1 MTMTPRRRR
10 MVLVGLIL
18 LGVSAA
24 AAFALT
30 AFQDNLLYYYPPSD
44 IAAGKAPMDR
54 VFRLGGM
61 VEEGSLKR
69 ETGSMEVRFIVTDFQ
84 KDVTVSYS
92 GVLPDLFRE
101 GQGVIAR
108 GKPGPEALVGTATAG
123 GLRHGLNDYTGWFAD
138 DADMKGDYFGY
149 DGPCPPWNDTIP
161 HRYVFTVYALDIDRV
176 PVEGKFTG
184 ADVRRAIE
192 GHVLAQASY
201 TGTYALNPKLVK

>member
-1 MTMTPRRRR
+1 MSTLTPRRRR
-10 MVLVGLIL
+10 MLLVGLIV

-44 IAAGKAPMDR
+44 VAAGKAPADR

-69 ETGSMEVRFIVTDFQ
+69 ETGSMEVRFVVTDFE

-108 GKPGPEALVGTATAG
+108 GQLGAG
-123 GLRHGLNDYTGWFAD
+123 G
-138 DADMKGDYFGY
+138 
-149 DGPCPPWNDTIP
+149 
-161 HRYVFTVYALDIDRV
+161 VFVAH
-176 PVEGKFTG
+176 E
-184 ADVRRAIE
+184 
-192 GHVLAQASY
+192 VLAKHDENYMPPQVAESLRKQHAKSAPAA
-201 TGTYALNPKLVK
+201 TPST

>member
-1 MTMTPRRRR
+1 MI
-10 MVLVGLIL
+10 LVGLIL

-44 IAAGKAPMDR
+44 VAAGKAPVDR

-61 VEEGSLKR
+61 VEEGSVKR

-92 GVLPDLFRE
+92 GVLPDLFRD

-108 GKPGPEALVGTATAG
+108 GQ
-123 GLRHGLNDYTGWFAD
+123 LN
-138 DADMKGDYFGY
+138 GDG
-149 DGPCPPWNDTIP
+149 
-161 HRYVFTVYALDIDRV
+161 VFVAH
-176 PVEGKFTG
+176 E
-184 ADVRRAIE
+184 
-192 GHVLAQASY
+192 VLAKHDENYMPPEVAETLRKQHEQQAPAS
-201 TGTYALNPKLVK
+201 TPST

>member
-1 MTMTPRRRR
+1 MTLTPRRRR
-10 MVLVGLIL
+10 MVLVGIIV
-18 LGVSAA
+18 LGVGAA

-44 IAAGKAPMDR
+44 VVAGKAPGDR

-84 KDVTVSYS
+84 QDVTVSYS

-108 GKPGPEALVGTATAG
+108 GQLGAG
-123 GLRHGLNDYTGWFAD
+123 G
-138 DADMKGDYFGY
+138 
-149 DGPCPPWNDTIP
+149 
-161 HRYVFTVYALDIDRV
+161 VFVAQ
-176 PVEGKFTG
+176 E
-184 ADVRRAIE
+184 
-192 GHVLAQASY
+192 VLAKHDENYMPPEVAESLRKQHEKQAPASAPS
-201 TGTYALNPKLVK
+201 T

>member
-44 IAAGKAPMDR
+44 VAAGKAPADR

-61 VEEGSLKR
+61 VEEGSVKR

-92 GVLPDLFRE
+92 GVLPDLFRD

-108 GKPGPEALVGTATAG
+108 GK
-123 GLRHGLNDYTGWFAD
+123 LNS
-138 DADMKGDYFGY
+138 
-149 DGPCPPWNDTIP
+149 DG
-161 HRYVFTVYALDIDRV
+161 VFVAQ
-176 PVEGKFTG
+176 E
-184 ADVRRAIE
+184 
-192 GHVLAQASY
+192 VLAKHDENYMPPDVAESLRKQHEQKAPTPS
-201 TGTYALNPKLVK
+201 T

>member
-1 MTMTPRRRR
+1 MTLTPRRRR

-44 IAAGKAPMDR
+44 VTAGKAPANR

-61 VEEGSLKR
+61 VEEGSVKR
-69 ETGSMEVRFIVTDFQ
+69 ETGSMEVRFVVTDFE

-92 GVLPDLFRE
+92 GVLPDLFRD

-108 GKPGPEALVGTATAG
+108 G
-123 GLRHGLNDYTGWFAD
+123 RLNAEG
-138 DADMKGDYFGY
+138 
-149 DGPCPPWNDTIP
+149 
-161 HRYVFTVYALDIDRV
+161 VFVA
-176 PVEGKFTG
+176 E
-184 ADVRRAIE
+184 E
-192 GHVLAQASY
+192 VLAKHDENYMPPAVAESLRKQHAQKTPAPTPS
-201 TGTYALNPKLVK
+201 T

>member
-1 MTMTPRRRR
+1 MTLTPRRRR

-44 IAAGKAPMDR
+44 VTAGKAPANR

-61 VEEGSLKR
+61 VEEGSVKR
-69 ETGSMEVRFIVTDFQ
+69 ETGSMEVRFVVTDFE

-92 GVLPDLFRE
+92 GVLPDLFRD

-108 GKPGPEALVGTATAG
+108 G
-123 GLRHGLNDYTGWFAD
+123 RLNAD
-138 DADMKGDYFGY
+138 G
-149 DGPCPPWNDTIP
+149 
-161 HRYVFTVYALDIDRV
+161 VFVA
-176 PVEGKFTG
+176 E
-184 ADVRRAIE
+184 E
-192 GHVLAQASY
+192 VLAKHDENYMPPAVAESLRKQHEQKAPVPTPS
-201 TGTYALNPKLVK
+201 T

>member
-18 LGVSAA
+18 LGESAA

-44 IAAGKAPMDR
+44 VTAGKAPSDR

-61 VEEGSLKR
+61 VEEGSVKR
-69 ETGSMEVRFIVTDFQ
+69 ETGSMEVRFVVTDFHQ
-84 KDVTVSYS
+84 DVTVSYS

-108 GKPGPEALVGTATAG
+108 GKLGPGG
-123 GLRHGLNDYTGWFAD
+123 
-138 DADMKGDYFGY
+138 
-149 DGPCPPWNDTIP
+149 
-161 HRYVFTVYALDIDRV
+161 VFVAH
-176 PVEGKFTG
+176 E
-184 ADVRRAIE
+184 
-192 GHVLAQASY
+192 VLAKHDENYMPPEVAESLRKQHQQPAPAPTPS
-201 TGTYALNPKLVK
+201 T

>member
-1 MTMTPRRRR
+1 

-44 IAAGKAPMDR
+44 VAAGKAPVDR

-61 VEEGSLKR
+61 VEEGSVKR

-92 GVLPDLFRE
+92 GVLPDLFRD

-108 GKPGPEALVGTATAG
+108 GQ
-123 GLRHGLNDYTGWFAD
+123 LN
-138 DADMKGDYFGY
+138 GDG
-149 DGPCPPWNDTIP
+149 
-161 HRYVFTVYALDIDRV
+161 VFVAH
-176 PVEGKFTG
+176 E
-184 ADVRRAIE
+184 
-192 GHVLAQASY
+192 VLAKHDENYMPPEVAETLRKQHEQQAPAS
-201 TGTYALNPKLVK
+201 TPST

>member
-1 MTMTPRRRR
+1 MI
-10 MVLVGLIL
+10 LVGLIL

-44 IAAGKAPMDR
+44 VAAGKAPADR

-61 VEEGSLKR
+61 VEEGSVKR

-92 GVLPDLFRE
+92 GVLPDLFRD

-108 GKPGPEALVGTATAG
+108 GQ
-123 GLRHGLNDYTGWFAD
+123 LN
-138 DADMKGDYFGY
+138 GDG
-149 DGPCPPWNDTIP
+149 
-161 HRYVFTVYALDIDRV
+161 VFVAH
-176 PVEGKFTG
+176 E
-184 ADVRRAIE
+184 
-192 GHVLAQASY
+192 VLAKHDENYMPPEVAETLRKQHEQQAPAS
-201 TGTYALNPKLVK
+201 TPST

>member
-44 IAAGKAPMDR
+44 VAAGKAPVDR

-61 VEEGSLKR
+61 VEEGSVKR
-69 ETGSMEVRFIVTDFQ
+69 ATGSMEVRFIVTDFQ

-92 GVLPDLFRE
+92 GVLPDLFRD

-108 GKPGPEALVGTATAG
+108 GK
-123 GLRHGLNDYTGWFAD
+123 LNS
-138 DADMKGDYFGY
+138 
-149 DGPCPPWNDTIP
+149 DG
-161 HRYVFTVYALDIDRV
+161 VFVAQ
-176 PVEGKFTG
+176 E
-184 ADVRRAIE
+184 
-192 GHVLAQASY
+192 VLAKHDENYMPPDVAESLRKQHEQKAPTPS
-201 TGTYALNPKLVK
+201 T

>member
-1 MTMTPRRRR
+1 

-44 IAAGKAPMDR
+44 VAAGKAPVDR

-61 VEEGSLKR
+61 VEEGSVKR

-92 GVLPDLFRE
+92 GVLPDLFRD

-108 GKPGPEALVGTATAG
+108 GK
-123 GLRHGLNDYTGWFAD
+123 LND
-138 DADMKGDYFGY
+138 
-149 DGPCPPWNDTIP
+149 DG
-161 HRYVFTVYALDIDRV
+161 VFVAH
-176 PVEGKFTG
+176 E
-184 ADVRRAIE
+184 
-192 GHVLAQASY
+192 VLAKHDENYMPPEVAESLRKQHASKAPAS
-201 TGTYALNPKLVK
+201 TPST

>member
-44 IAAGKAPMDR
+44 VAAGKAPTGR

-61 VEEGSLKR
+61 VEEGSVKR
-69 ETGSMEVRFIVTDFQ
+69 ETGSMEVRFVVTDFQ

-92 GVLPDLFRE
+92 GVLPDLFRD

-108 GKPGPEALVGTATAG
+108 GQ
-123 GLRHGLNDYTGWFAD
+123 LNAD
-138 DADMKGDYFGY
+138 G
-149 DGPCPPWNDTIP
+149 
-161 HRYVFTVYALDIDRV
+161 VFVAQ
-176 PVEGKFTG
+176 E
-184 ADVRRAIE
+184 
-192 GHVLAQASY
+192 VLAKHDENYMPPEVAESLRKQHEQKAPAPTPS
-201 TGTYALNPKLVK
+201 T